1 MPVKGI
7 FNPITFTITFLLILS
22 CFCPTATASSTIKH
36 AELLQTKKFTGD
48 FDDMEKRHLIRAL
61 VVYNDLLYFFDRGQT
76 HGAAYE
82 GLKLFEKFINQKQ
95 GKKTVKIKLIF
106 IPTTRERLLSD
117 LVQGRGD
124 LAAANLTITPE
135 RQKIVD
141 FSTPFI
147 KGINEIIVTGSKA
160 AKLKSLEDLAGR
172 EIMVR
177 TSSSY
182 YEHLKKL
189 NRDFKK
195 KKLPPM
201 RLKPAAKYL
210 EDADLLEMVNSG
222 ILPWAVV
229 DSHKAT
235 FWAGV
240 FENLTV
246 RKDLAVNRG
255 GNIGWAFRKNSPKL
269 KKMVNQFVKQHRQGT
284 LMGNIIIKR
293 YLKSNRW
300 VKNPNRKEEHRRF
313 LETVKLFQHHA
324 KRFKFDYLMLMALA
338 FQESQLDQSKRSQA
352 GAIGIMQVLK
362 STAADPKI
370 NISNIEKIDNNIR
383 AGSKYLRFIY
393 DNYFADKQN
402 MDDLNKMLF
411 SFASY
416 NAGPRKISKMRQQA
430 VKMGLNQ
437 NIWFNNVEMAAAK
450 YIGRETVQYVSNIY
464 KYYIAYRL
472 VAEQQ
477 EHGSSQS
484 VKFLHQLI
492 TNLFYQRDHQN
503 RRKQA

>member
-1 MPVKGI
+1 MPVKG
-7 FNPITFTITFLLILS
+7 TFRHFTLAIIFLLPINCL
-22 CFCPTATASSTIKH
+22 FPATAGSAALKH
-36 AELLQTKKFTGD
+36 EELLQTKKFTGD
-48 FDDMEKRHLIRAL
+48 FDEMEQRHLIRAL
-61 VVYNDLLYFFDRGQT
+61 VVYNDLLYFLDRGQA

-82 GLKLFEKFINQKQ
+82 GLKLFEKFINQKE
-95 GKKTVKIKLIF
+95 GKKTVKIKLLF
-106 IPTTRERLLSD
+106 IPTTRDRLLSD
-117 LVQGRGD
+117 LVEGRGD
-124 LAAANLTITPE
+124 LAAANLTITPQ
-135 RQKIVD
+135 RRKIVD
-141 FSTPFI
+141 FSIPLI
-147 KGINEIIVTGSKA
+147 KGVNEVIVTGPKA
-160 AKLKSLEDLAGR
+160 AELKSLDDLSGR
-172 EIMVR
+172 EIMIR

-189 NRDFKK
+189 NRAFKG
-195 KKLPPM
+195 KKLPPIK
-201 RLKPAAKYL
+201 LKPAARYL

-229 DSHKAT
+229 DNHKAT

-246 RKDLAVNRG
+246 RNDLVINHG
-255 GNIGWAFRKNSPKL
+255 GSIGWAFRKHSPKL
-269 KKMVNQFVKQHRQGT
+269 KEVVNQFVKKHRRGT
-284 LMGNIIIKR
+284 LMGNIILKR
-293 YLKSNRW
+293 YLKHNRW

-313 LETVKLFQHHA
+313 LETVKLFQKNA
-324 KRFKFDYLMLMALA
+324 KHFKFDYLMLMALA

-370 NISNIEKIDNNIR
+370 NISNIEKIDNNIK

-411 SFASY
+411 TFASY
-416 NAGPRKISKMRQQA
+416 NAGPRKIRRMRREA
-430 VKMGLNQ
+430 AKMGLDQ
-437 NIWFNNVEMAAAK
+437 NVWFNNVEMAAAK

-472 VAEQQ
+472 VAEHQ
-477 EHGSSQS
+477 EHAGRES
-484 VKFLHQLI
+484 VK
-492 TNLFYQRDHQN
+492 
-503 RRKQA
+503 

>member
-1 MPVKGI
+1 VSVKAFGS
-7 FNPITFTITFLLILS
+7 ITLTIVFLLSLS
-22 CFCPTATASSTIKH
+22 CFSPAAASSTTHKH
-36 AELLQTKKFTGD
+36 VELLQTEKFTGD
-48 FDDMEKRHLIRAL
+48 FDEMEQRHQIRAL

-76 HGAAYE
+76 YGAAYE
-82 GLKLFEKFINQKQ
+82 GLKMFEKFINQKR

-106 IPTTRERLLSD
+106 IPTTRDHLLSD
-117 LVQGRGD
+117 LIEGRGD
-124 LAAANLTITPE
+124 LAAANLTITPK
-135 RQKIVD
+135 RQEIVD
-141 FSTPFI
+141 FSLPFI
-147 KGINEIIVTGSKA
+147 KGVNEVIVTGPKA
-160 AKLKSLEDLAGR
+160 AKLKSLDDLAGR

-189 NRDFKK
+189 NQAFKK
-195 KKLPPM
+195 KKLPPLK
-201 RLKPAAKYL
+201 LKPAARYL

-240 FENLTV
+240 FKNLTV
-246 RKDLAVNRG
+246 RNDLVVNRG
-255 GNIGWAFRKNSPKL
+255 GSISWAFRKHSPKL
-269 KKMVNQFVKQHRQGT
+269 KDMVNQFVKKHRRGT
-284 LMGNIIIKR
+284 LMGNIILKR
-293 YLKSNRW
+293 YLKNNRW
-300 VKNPNRKEEHRRF
+300 VKDPNREKERRRY
-313 LETVKLFQHHA
+313 LKTVKLFQENA

-338 FQESQLDQSKRSQA
+338 FQESQLDQSKRSPA

-362 STAADPKI
+362 STASDPKI

-411 SFASY
+411 TFASY
-416 NAGPRKISKMRQQA
+416 NAGPRKISRMRQQA
-430 VKMGLNQ
+430 AKMELDKNV
-437 NIWFNNVEMAAAK
+437 WFNNVEMAAAK

-477 EHGSSQS
+477 EQAEPQS
-484 VKFLHQLI
+484 IK
-492 TNLFYQRDHQN
+492 
-503 RRKQA
+503 